1 MLLQSRYTSLQLK
14 CENTN
19 VISKVQHEHKA
30 LYNTK
35 LFALTEYFVL
45 QA

>member
-1 MLLQSRYTSLQLK
+1 MVLESKYTSLQLK
-14 CENTN
+14 CEKTN

-35 LFALTEYFVL
+35 LFALTECFVL